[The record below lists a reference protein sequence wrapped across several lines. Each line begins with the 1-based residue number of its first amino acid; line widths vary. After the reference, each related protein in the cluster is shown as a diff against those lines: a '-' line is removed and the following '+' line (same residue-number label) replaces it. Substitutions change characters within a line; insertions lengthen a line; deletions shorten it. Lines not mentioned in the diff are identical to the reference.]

1 MSSKKVNNNPGLCP
15 IKGQKSGLCTR
26 TSARNQFLSL
36 SPSTARTS
44 PPCQMLVIHPAF
56 FLSYVLPRDPQGW
69 LRSNKLLNRTV
80 SCELSYFIPLYPS
93 MSTDPIQPHNLTGR
107 DIIQHLL
114 ALSNQWRYCF
124 GNQKSCQ
131 SKYSHISLV

>member
-26 TSARNQFLSL
+26 TSAQNQFLSL
-36 SPSTARTS
+36 SLSTARTS

-69 LRSNKLLNRTV
+69 HRSNTLLNRTV
-80 SCELSYFIPLYPS
+80 SCELLGHFIPLYPS
-93 MSTDPIQPHNLTGR
+93 MFTDPIQPHSVPGR

-114 ALSNQWRYCF
+114 ALLYKWRHCF
-124 GNQKSCQ
+124 GNRKSYQ
-131 SKYSHISLV
+131 SK